1 MPIILIIYENN
12 FYLYGCQINFLKIIF
27 YKKFGDLE
35 FNCNEFSLYDVEKLK
50 IFE

>member
-1 MPIILIIYENN
+1 MVCHEFVCNILREGGA
-12 FYLYGCQINFLKIIF
+12 F
-27 YKKFGDLE
+27 KKFGDLE